1 MLAPV
6 SWLRE
11 LVEGAPVATGHEIA
25 AALVRL
31 GLEEEDLHGGD
42 IVGPLVVGRVL
53 DIVDEPQ
60 KNGKP
65 IRWCQVDVGQ
75 NGQRLTEGTPQGV
88 VCGATNFAVDDLVV
102 VVLPGAVLPGGN
114 AIGARKTYGHL
125 SNGMICSA
133 AELGLSSGPA
143 AAAGIV
149 VLQSFLGEHDAA
161 KLTPGDDAIEL
172 LGLADEVVEVTV
184 TPDRGYCLSMRGIA
198 REYAHATGGT
208 FRDPA
213 AIGSAATN
221 TSGYAVRLADDTPLN
236 GRAGCDRY
244 VARVVRGVNASGAA
258 PPWMAKRLTQMGMR
272 PISLAVDVT
281 NYVMLLLGQ
290 PLHAFDV
297 ATLQGPIVVRR
308 AQTGETLKT
317 LDDVV
322 RKLYSEDLLI
332 TDGGTTVLAIAGVMG
347 GATSEVGA
355 STTDVLIEAAHFDPT
370 SVARSSRRHRLTT
383 EASRRFERGV
393 DPDITAV
400 AAQVAV
406 DLLVE
411 LGGGVAER
419 GVTDVDQQ
427 PARARIDLD
436 PGLAARLVGLP
447 YSCEQVSATL
457 REIGC
462 DVREPDSVSRA
473 GTAAAAA
480 TATATATAATA
491 TASATEFSVLS
502 VLSVLPPSWRPD
514 LAAGPDFVEEVVR
527 LRGYDQ
533 IPSVLPQ
540 ASSGRGLT
548 HGQRVRRIL
557 ANTLAQQGFV
567 EVLTYPFVSAQ
578 SHDDLGL
585 GLDDP
590 RRITVRIA
598 NPLSEEAPLM
608 RTSVLSTMVESLR
621 RNVSRG
627 QRDAA
632 VFELGLVTRPTAERP
647 IAPVPGT
654 QTRPDELTLGQ
665 IRAAVPPQPRRVA
678 FAMAGDADPA
688 GWWGPGR
695 PVDWTD
701 LVGAARAV
709 VSALTVPVVAIAD
722 DHAPWHPGRCARLE
736 LADGT
741 LVGHAGELHPKV
753 VAALGLPSRT
763 CAAELDV
770 DVITAASDVRVQACE
785 LSTYPV
791 AQSDVALVV
800 EEHVGAAALEL
811 ALRQG
816 AGEMLESVSLLDIYR
831 GDQVGP
837 GSKSLAYRLVFRAP
851 GRTLTTKEVN
861 GLRDRAITA
870 AAAAVEAVAR
880 GA

>member
-1 MLAPV
+1 MRAPV
-6 SWLRE
+6 SWLHE
-11 LVEGAPVATGHEIA
+11 LVEGAPVATGREVA

-42 IVGPLVVGRVL
+42 ITGPLVVGRVL
-53 DIVDEPQ
+53 ELVDEPQ
-60 KNGKP
+60 KNGRT

-75 NGQRLTEGTPQGV
+75 HGQRVTEGTAQGI

-102 VVLPGAVLPGGN
+102 VVLPGAVLPGGIP
-114 AIGARKTYGHL
+114 IGARKTYGHI
-125 SNGMICSA
+125 SNGMICSVK
-133 AELGLSSGPA
+133 ELGIGEEHD
-143 AAAGIV
+143 GIL
-149 VLQSFLGEHDAA
+149 VLQSFLGEQDAA
-161 KLTPGDDAIEL
+161 RLTPGDDAIEL
-172 LGLADEVVEVTV
+172 LGLAEEVVEVTV

-213 AIGSAATN
+213 AMASAAAN
-221 TSGYAVRLADDTPLN
+221 TSGYAVQLADEAPLN
-236 GRAGCDRY
+236 GRTGCDRY
-244 VARVVRGVNASGAA
+244 VARVVRGVNASAA
-258 PPWMAKRLTQMGMR
+258 SPPWMAKRLTQMGMR

-297 ATLQGPIVVRR
+297 STLQGPIVVRR
-308 AQTGETLKT
+308 AQAGEKLRT
-317 LDDVV
+317 LDDVE
-322 RKLYSEDLLI
+322 RTLYPEDLLI
-332 TDGGTTVLAIAGVMG
+332 TDGGTAVLAIAGVMG

-355 STTDVLIEAAHFDPT
+355 STRDVLVEAAHFDPT
-370 SVARSSRRHRLTT
+370 SVARSSRRHKLTT
-383 EASRRFERGV
+383 EASKRFERGV

-400 AAQVAV
+400 AAQLAV
-406 DLLVE
+406 NLLVE
-411 LGGGVAER
+411 FGGGAVDD
-419 GVTDVDQQ
+419 GVTDVDHR

-436 PGLAARLVGLP
+436 PSLPARLVGLP
-447 YSCEQVSATL
+447 YSRDEVIASL

-462 DVREPDSVSRA
+462 DVRESTEVEEA
-473 GTAAAAA
+473 GSGSEPRPST
-480 TATATATAATA
+480 
-491 TASATEFSVLS
+491 
-502 VLSVLPPSWRPD
+502 LSVLPPSWRPD
-514 LAAGPDFVEEVVR
+514 LGNEPDFAEEVVR

-548 HGQRVRRIL
+548 HGQRVRRVL
-557 ANTLAQQGFV
+557 ANTLAGQGFV
-567 EVLTYPFVSAQ
+567 EVLTYPFVSAR

-585 GLDDP
+585 EAGDP
-590 RRITVRIA
+590 RRSTVRIA

-608 RTSVLSTMVESLR
+608 RTSVLSTLVEALR

-632 VFELGLVTRPTAERP
+632 IFELGLVTLPTGEP
-647 IAPVPGT
+647 QVAPVPGT
-654 QTRPDELTLGQ
+654 GTRPDDATLGQ
-665 IRAAVPPQPRRVA
+665 IMAAVPPQPRRVA
-678 FAMAGDADPA
+678 FALTGDADPA

-695 PVDWTD
+695 LADWAD
-701 LVGAARAV
+701 VVGSARAMA
-709 VSALTVPVVAIAD
+709 SALAVELVVTAD

-741 LVGHAGELHPKV
+741 LVGHAGELHPTV
-753 VAALGLPSRT
+753 VAALGLPPRT

-770 DVITAASDVRVQACE
+770 DVLTAASDVRVQARE

-791 AQSDVALVV
+791 AQSDLALVV
-800 EEHVGAAALEL
+800 DEQVAAAALES

-816 AGEMLESVSLLDIYR
+816 AGEMLESVSLMDIYR

-837 GSKSLAYRLVFRAP
+837 GRKSLAFRLVFRAP
-851 GRTLTTKEVN
+851 ERTLTTKEVN
-861 GLRDRAITA
+861 GLRDRATA
-870 AAAAVEAVAR
+870 AAAAAVGAVQR